1 MPEKREYTMIIKW
14 ILLATLVTLVQSK
27 TWTFNYQPNCV
38 LTIAPLPVDIYTN
51 ANIWISGANWVKPR
65 LRIYTGSP
73 PSGYS
78 DIGQAPFAWRY
89 WPGIDYTTNAPAGGD
104 RAKLYLSYFRFIN
117 LDDNLRYVP
126 VSNGNPEY
134 STASATVTFGDH
146 YIDIHSDFFFTH
158 KQWRVEWIPP
168 PPGAQLD
175 FWMLPANFI
184 SYESGVTY
192 NGERGGWYATM
203 SRLSNVVCASVGTI
217 PEEPFLL
224 TQSFYYTPATSTKRR
239 FVLDFNRA
247 VTSCAGSGG
256 NLPTGASVLGY
267 AKSINPVKPAPG
279 AGPYTCVGCVG
290 TKGTTWSI
298 EDGVNSVTDCLDP
311 STVATTRYLPV
322 SQVILFGQPSAPTVC
337 VFPTSL
343 GYSVQRGLDQS
354 DSMQGVG
361 DGIDSQGQTYLVQP
375 SVLRSLRRMGHLFD
389 PTSLRLA
396 HIVTNMPVPIDD
408 SATSLTLTAAGYHP
422 NDNFASIIEVPNGGN
437 WTTSVVGPTNSVT
450 VRIFTP
456 YGLGQV
462 ALFSPASLVPIFD
475 MDYSFLP
482 ASIASVEPEVVNIGG
497 TFRIVYKVTTTT
509 FFPRGNVF
517 LLSYE
522 TTPVTFLTYT
532 CPECSQIRYLDYRYL
547 IPVEP
552 VLNISLSMCIQF
564 DPSLMQGSF
573 VGDKV
578 CGSKANRPVVATDAV
593 IVDFPLGDFWGFVY
607 RVYFNNS
614 IPFNYFAGAGSVSVD
629 CTFTTGQ
636 PASFYERSPEFY
648 PYGCPRPYAAWISSA
663 NSIDL
668 KAKPREFIYPGNIV
682 LVKGLLLAP
691 GEESIAETVTPRWP
705 LPVTYEIPPCR
716 LDWPSDQ
723 SLGRTHVKFVDKIIT
738 DVVNNGVYRACTA
751 CSARNSFAG
760 TWNPIA
766 YCSNVGDPVLGV
778 RLDDDRKG
786 FSMATDEACG
796 ARVARYLQYQFNIP
810 FAIRLQGFIHGGWPF
825 GTYTCLQFSP
835 PAVTGV
841 TCDGGDI
848 VFTIND
854 QFSVTDGALVP
865 FVCNGTTYQGTIY
878 GHDARSLTVVS
889 PEEAR
894 ETTCTITVT
903 MSAFWFPAVTST
915 HTVLICSDK
924 LFAPLQAVIYPT
936 RLFVQF
942 APIAGFIPSSVDPA
956 KWIFECLNET
966 SSVEYVTITSDLTWM
981 ELAIPLCLRP
991 ADNDTTYYGS
1001 LQLLDGAFATQ
1012 YGGQI
1017 NASAKIS
1024 ALYSD
1029 EVTYYSDCTSLPNGE
1044 WTTTF
1049 TIFGAWEFISAAD
1062 REPCNRKDMRLTDQ
1076 TIAFTIAGSRYE
1088 ACGSYVTLSGPGNRR
1103 FVLELVYGSCDRP
1116 SLKYDTIYRYTPALN
1131 YDISKPLSYYERDIT
1146 FVTDDSDSGFGPL
1159 EWKGGIVSYNR
1170 YSLGLNFSGK
1180 FDCTYFFGPS
1190 VATAISSGTA
1200 VKMMDTWFNPTN
1212 DILQYSVEVWARP
1225 DLTAGNNWLLAFSP
1239 SVTSSTLGEG
1249 TSGCKNAQYSAGI
1262 WARSIPGGSQVFSV
1276 LGMVDYDG
1284 KIRCEDGNGANRLRG
1299 LEGFEVYP
1307 EVPEIDQVGAYSPQ
1321 QPGSAATEV
1330 FQGVMTVYA
1339 QKIEPPTG
1347 NYARVYYN
1355 YTIRYVYW
1363 SKNGRK
1369 EFLSTGIAG
1378 TQAVC
1383 ANPTP
1388 FCIGKSERP
1397 EFVMFKDRVTKLIL
1411 APVYTSNLDPNAR
1424 SRWCPDVLPPSIPGY
1439 RPYEYSPQMFT
1450 GQLYRTAMYGRALS
1464 DVEIDDLWTIGLPNS
1479 RPAARATFI
1488 RILED
1493 TQANLNASLDLYDFD
1508 IMELGRTDQT
1518 LQVVSLTL
1526 KSGRGR
1532 LVYNDTVFFVPE
1544 LCTFG
1549 QEYAE
1554 VSVVLFDG
1562 MDYSR
1567 EWVVPIHVTHVNH
1580 APVPTNVSSKVLID
1594 LDSPVTITGVDCD
1607 QGDSITVTVLLEP
1620 PSDGVVYHPVTRLPI
1635 LSYPVQFPGSTFY
1648 YRPEPSLTVPDQYD
1662 TVGYVFIPFLVTDS
1676 LGLNSTAPAWIQLN
1690 VSNNVQPGVPSVLR
1704 VVEDTLTPFDIT
1716 SGFDTRGY
1724 PVIYKIMTLPV
1735 NGTLYQD
1742 SVPVEFASLP
1752 FEVTGQLQYQ
1762 GCSDCTGP
1770 DAFTFIAQS
1779 TNNSRQSSRGT
1790 FEILVEPVNDPPSTG
1805 SLFGPELGY
1814 TFAPV
1819 EFRARLSLEL
1829 VDADSL
1835 AFEVTLK
1842 CSRGIQVELSTEAKW
1857 LFGNWSTVDPD
1868 NNYGLRGNYLEGNI
1882 QLTLRFS
1889 RPVLTG
1895 LLRNFTVECG
1905 TVGDHEIVVTFTDGI
1920 ETTQK
1925 QSVTRTIPLTCLDG
1939 TALFG
1944 SGGGS
1949 SLLGTIVVIAWSSL
1963 AAIGGF
1969 LSCYCCVWPCYKKY
1983 VLRPQV
1989 EKLHKATG
1997 VASGRLTW
2005 KDLIFGKNKTKS
2017 KHKQPAIGEEEEE
2030 EPEIEQALLH

>member
-1 MPEKREYTMIIKW
+1 MIKW

-126 VSNGNPEY
+126 VSNGNPTY

-158 KQWRVEWIPP
+158 KQWRVEWTPP

-175 FWMLPANFI
+175 FGMLPANFI

-279 AGPYTCVGCVG
+279 AGPYACVGCVG

-298 EDGVNSVTDCLDP
+298 EDGVNSATDCLDP

-361 DGIDSQGQTYLVQP
+361 DGIDDQGRTYLVQP
-375 SVLRSLRRMGHLFD
+375 SVLRSLRRMGHLFNS
-389 PTSLRLA
+389 TSLRLA

-408 SATSLTLTAAGYHP
+408 SATSLTFTAAGYHP

-437 WTTSVVGPTNSVT
+437 WTASVVGPTNSVT

-456 YGLGQV
+456 HGLGRV
-462 ALFSPASLVPIFD
+462 SLFGPAQLVPIFD

-482 ASIASVEPEVVNIGG
+482 ASIASMEPEVMNVGG
-497 TFRIVYKVTTTT
+497 AFKVVYKVTTTT

-517 LLSYE
+517 LLSFE
-522 TTPVTFLTYT
+522 ATPATFLTYT
-532 CPECSQIRYLDYRYL
+532 CPECSQTRYLDYRYL

-552 VLNISLSMCIQF
+552 VLNISLSVCVQF
-564 DPSLMQGSF
+564 DPLVMLGSF
-573 VGDKV
+573 VGDKL
-578 CGSKANRPVVATDAV
+578 CGSKANQPIAATSAV
-593 IVDFPLGDFWGFVY
+593 IVDFPLGNFWGFVY
-607 RVYFNNS
+607 RIFFNNS
-614 IPFNYFAGAGSVSVD
+614 VPLNYFAGKDSFQVE
-629 CTFTTGQ
+629 CTFVTGQ

-648 PYGCPRPYAAWISSA
+648 PYECPRPFAAWISSA
-663 NSIDL
+663 NSIDI
-668 KAKPREFIYPGNIV
+668 KAKPRDSIFPGQIF

-691 GEESIAETVTPRWP
+691 GEESITETVTPRWP

-716 LDWPSDQ
+716 LDWPADAASGM
-723 SLGRTHVKFVDKIIT
+723 LYVKFGDKIVT
-738 DVVNNGVYRACTA
+738 DVVNNGVYKACTA

-760 TWNPIA
+760 TWNPVA
-766 YCSNVGDPVLGV
+766 YCSTVGDPVLSV
-778 RLDDDRKG
+778 RLDADRKG
-786 FSMATDEACG
+786 FSMVTDEACG
-796 ARVARYLQYQFNIP
+796 PRVDRYILFELNIP
-810 FAIRLQGFIHGGWPF
+810 FAIRLQEFIHGGWPF
-825 GTYTCLQFSP
+825 GKYECRQFSP
-835 PAVTGV
+835 PATTGV
-841 TCDGGDI
+841 TCDGGNV
-848 VFTIND
+848 VFMVND
-854 QFSVTDGALVP
+854 QFSVTDGTLVP
-865 FVCNGTTYQGTIY
+865 FVCDGVTYQGTVY
-878 GHDARSLTVVS
+878 SHDARSLTIVS
-889 PEEAR
+889 PGEAR
-894 ETTCTITVT
+894 EKTCVITATV
-903 MSAFWFPAVTST
+903 SAFWYPD
-915 HTVLICSDK
+915 TVLSHTLLVCSDK

-942 APIAGFIPSSVDPA
+942 APIAGFIPSSVNPA
-956 KWIFECLNET
+956 KWIFECFNET
-966 SSVEYVTITSDLTWM
+966 LSVEYVSITSDLTWM

-991 ADNDTTYYGS
+991 PGNDTVYTGS
-1001 LQLLDGAFATQ
+1001 LQLLDGAFATE

-1017 NASAKIS
+1017 NASAKID

-1029 EVTYYSDCTSLPNGE
+1029 EVTYYSECVPVPDGQ

-1049 TIFGAWEFISAAD
+1049 TIFGAWEFISATD
-1062 REPCNRKDMRLTDQ
+1062 REPCNRKEMRLVDR
-1076 TIAFTIAGSRYE
+1076 TIAFTVAGSRYE
-1088 ACGSYVTLSGPGNRR
+1088 VCGSYVTMSGPGNRR
-1103 FVLELVYGSCDRP
+1103 FVLELVYGGCDRP
-1116 SLKYDTIYRYTPALN
+1116 VLKYDTIYRYTPALN
-1131 YDISKPLSYYERDIT
+1131 YDISKSLSYYENDIT
-1146 FVTDDSDSGFGPL
+1146 YVTDDSNSGFGPL
-1159 EWKGGIVSYNR
+1159 EWEEGVVSYNR
-1170 YSLGLNFSGK
+1170 YSLGLNFTGK
-1180 FDCTYFFGPS
+1180 FDCTVFSGPS

-1200 VKMMDTWFNPTN
+1200 AKIMDTWFSPDK

-1284 KIRCEDGNGANRLRG
+1284 KIRCKDGNGANRLRG
-1299 LEGFEVYP
+1299 LGGFEVYP

-1347 NYARVYYN
+1347 LYYAIYYN

-1388 FCIGKSERP
+1388 FCIEKSEQP

-1411 APVYTSNLDPNAR
+1411 APVYTPGLDPSVTA
-1424 SRWCPDVLPPSIPGY
+1424 RWCPSPLPPSIPGY
-1439 RPYEYSPQMFT
+1439 IPYEYSPQMFT
-1450 GQLYRTAMYGRALS
+1450 GQLYQTAMYGRALS
-1464 DVEIDDLWTIGLPNS
+1464 DAEIDDLWHTGLPNS

-1544 LCTFG
+1544 FCTFG
-1549 QEYAE
+1549 EKYAE

-1562 MDYSR
+1562 VDYSR

-1580 APVPTNVSSKVLID
+1580 APIPTNVSSKVLID
-1594 LDSPVTITGVDCD
+1594 FDSPVTIAGVDCD
-1607 QGDSITVTVLLEP
+1607 QGDSIIATVLLEP
-1620 PSDGVVYHPVTRLPI
+1620 PSEGTVYHPITRLPI
-1635 LSYPVQFPGSTFY
+1635 LSYPVQFPGPTFY
-1648 YRPEPSLTVPDQYD
+1648 YRPEPSLIVPDQYD
-1662 TVGYVFIPFLVTDS
+1662 TVGYVYIPFLVTDS

-1690 VSNNVQPGVPSVLR
+1690 VSNNVQSGVPAVLR
-1704 VVEDTLTPFDIT
+1704 VVEDTLTPFAIT

-1742 SVPVEFASLP
+1742 SAPVEFASLP
-1752 FEVTGQLQYQ
+1752 FEVIGQLQYQ
-1762 GCSDCTGP
+1762 SCSDCVGP
-1770 DAFTFIAQS
+1770 DAFTFIAES

-1790 FEILVEPVNDPPSTG
+1790 FEILIEPVNDPPSTG

-1814 TFAPV
+1814 TLAPV
-1819 EFRARLSLEL
+1819 GFRARLSLEL
-1829 VDADSL
+1829 IDVDSL
-1835 AFEVTLK
+1835 AFEVSLQ
-1842 CSRGIQVELSTEAKW
+1842 CSRGLRIELSQEAKW
-1857 LFGNWSTVDPD
+1857 LVGNWSALDPD
-1868 NNYGLRGNYLEGNI
+1868 NNYGLRGDYLEGNPS
-1882 QLTLRFS
+1882 LTLRFS
-1889 RPVLTG
+1889 RPVLGG

-1905 TVGDHEIVVTFTDGI
+1905 TVADHEIVVTFTDGI

-1925 QSVTRTIPLTCLDG
+1925 RSVTRTIPFTCLDG
-1939 TALFG
+1939 TALFLDR
-1944 SGGGS
+1944 SGS
-1949 SLLGTIVVIAWSSL
+1949 SLLATVVVIAWSSL
-1963 AAIGGF
+1963 AAIG
-1969 LSCYCCVWPCYKKY
+1969 SCCACYCFVWPKYKKWSRKG
-1983 VLRPQV
+1983 L
-1989 EKLHKATG
+1989 EKLNA
-1997 VASGRLTW
+1997 VANYKSG
-2005 KDLIFGKNKTKS
+2005 DIGKTEFVKRWWSGNKSTQAR
-2017 KHKQPAIGEEEEE
+2017 HVQEEEDEK
-2030 EPEIEQALLH
+2030 QRLLY